1 MGKDKISERGLALS
15 HSERDSNSFS
25 LEKLRKTHLPIV
37 WDMQKSEP
45 LITWSER
52 QFVESYDNVYVL
64 LSGNKEI
71 VGFTVI
77 LENPPDAE
85 IHNLF
90 ICNEL
95 RGRGLGKILFKQAI
109 QMLSA
114 EVENLYLEVSE
125 DNNIA
130 IALYKSLGFE
140 EIGARK
146 NYYRKGSTASNAIIM
161 HLLI

>member
-1 MGKDKISERGLALS
+1 MGKDKISQRGLALS

-37 WDMQKSEP
+37 WDMQKSET
-45 LITWSER
+45 LITWSEK

-77 LENPPDAE
+77 LETPPDAE

>member
-1 MGKDKISERGLALS
+1 MGKDKISQRGLALS

-37 WDMQKSEP
+37 WDMQKSET

-161 HLLI
+161 HLLR

>member
-1 MGKDKISERGLALS
+1 MS
-15 HSERDSNSFS
+15 HPERDSDSFS
-25 LEKLRKTHLPIV
+25 LEKLRKTHLPII

-45 LITWSER
+45 NITWSKR
-52 QFVESYDNVYVL
+52 QFVESYDNVYALV
-64 LSGNKEI
+64 SGNNEI

-77 LENPPDAE
+77 LETPPDAE
-85 IHNLF
+85 IHHLF

-95 RGRGLGKILFKQAI
+95 RGRGLGKFLLKQAI
-109 QMLSA
+109 QMMSA

>member
-1 MGKDKISERGLALS
+1 MS
-15 HSERDSNSFS
+15 HSERDSDSFS
-25 LEKLRKTHLPIV
+25 LEKLRKTHLPII

-45 LITWSER
+45 YISRSER
-52 QFVESYDNVYVL
+52 QFVESYDNGYAL
-64 LSGNKEI
+64 FNGNNEI

-77 LENPPDAE
+77 LETPPDAE

-95 RGRGLGKILFKQAI
+95 RGRGLGKFLLKQAI
-109 QMLSA
+109 QMMSA
-114 EVENLYLEVSE
+114 AVENLYLEVSE
-125 DNNIA
+125 ANNIA

>member
-1 MGKDKISERGLALS
+1 MGKDKISQRGLALS

-64 LSGNKEI
+64 LSGNNEI
-71 VGFTVI
+71 VGFTAI
-77 LENPPDAE
+77 LETPPDAE

-140 EIGARK
+140 EIGVRK

>member
-1 MGKDKISERGLALS
+1 MS

-140 EIGARK
+140 EIGVRK
-146 NYYRKGSTASNAIIM
+146 NYYRKGSIASNAIMM

>member
-1 MGKDKISERGLALS
+1 MS

-37 WDMQKSEP
+37 WDMQKSET

-52 QFVESYDNVYVL
+52 QFVESYDSVYVL

-146 NYYRKGSTASNAIIM
+146 NYYRKGSTANNAIIM

>member
-1 MGKDKISERGLALS
+1 MGKDKISQRGLALS

-64 LSGNKEI
+64 LSENKEI

-85 IHNLF
+85 IHNFF

-95 RGRGLGKILFKQAI
+95 RGRGVGKILFKQAI

-125 DNNIA
+125 DNYIA

>member
-1 MGKDKISERGLALS
+1 MGKDKISQRGLALS

-25 LEKLRKTHLPIV
+25 LEKLRKIHLPII
-37 WDMQKSEP
+37 WDMQKSET

-146 NYYRKGSTASNAIIM
+146 NYYRKGSTANNAIIM

>member
-1 MGKDKISERGLALS
+1 MS

-37 WDMQKSEP
+37 WDMQKSET

-140 EIGARK
+140 EIGVRK

-161 HLLI
+161 HLSI

>member
-1 MGKDKISERGLALS
+1 MS

-37 WDMQKSEP
+37 WDMQKSET

-95 RGRGLGKILFKQAI
+95 RGRGLGKILFKQAM

>member
-1 MGKDKISERGLALS
+1 MS

-25 LEKLRKTHLPIV
+25 LEKLRKIHLPII
-37 WDMQKSEP
+37 WEMQKSEP
-45 LITWSER
+45 YITWSKR
-52 QFVESYDNVYVL
+52 QFVESYDNIYVL
-64 LSGNKEI
+64 LKGNNEI
-71 VGFTVI
+71 VGFTAI
-77 LENPPDAE
+77 LETPPDAE

-95 RGRGLGKILFKQAI
+95 RGRGVGKILLKQAI
-109 QMLSA
+109 QMMSA

-140 EIGARK
+140 EIGVRK

>member
-1 MGKDKISERGLALS
+1 MN
-15 HSERDSNSFS
+15 HSESDIDSFS
-25 LEKLRKTHLPIV
+25 LEQSRETHLPII
-37 WDMQKSEP
+37 WDMQKSDP
-45 LITWSER
+45 YITWSKR

-64 LSGNKEI
+64 LRRNNEI
-71 VGFTVI
+71 VGFTAI
-77 LENPPDAE
+77 LETPPDAE

-95 RGRGLGKILFKQAI
+95 RGRGVGKILLKQAI
-109 QMLSA
+109 QIMSA

-125 DNNIA
+125 ENNIA

-140 EIGARK
+140 EIGVRK
-146 NYYRKGSTASNAIIM
+146 NYYRKGSIASNAIMM

>member
-1 MGKDKISERGLALS
+1 MS
-15 HSERDSNSFS
+15 HSKIDSNSFS
-25 LEKLRKTHLPIV
+25 LEKLRKKHLPIV

-45 LITWSER
+45 LTTWSER

-64 LSGNKEI
+64 LSGNNEI
-71 VGFTVI
+71 VGFTAI
-77 LENPPDAE
+77 LETPPDAE

-95 RGRGLGKILFKQAI
+95 RGRGVGKILLKQAI
-109 QMLSA
+109 QMMSA

-125 DNNIA
+125 DNYIA

-146 NYYRKGSTASNAIIM
+146 NYYRKGSIASNAIMM

>member
-1 MGKDKISERGLALS
+1 MGKDKISQRGLALS

-37 WDMQKSEP
+37 WDMQKSET

-140 EIGARK
+140 EIGERK
-146 NYYRKGSTASNAIIM
+146 NYYRKGSTSSNAIIM

>member
-1 MGKDKISERGLALS
+1 MS
-15 HSERDSNSFS
+15 HCERDSNSFS

-45 LITWSER
+45 YITWSER

-77 LENPPDAE
+77 FETPPDVE

-90 ICNEL
+90 ICNEF

-140 EIGARK
+140 EIGERK
-146 NYYRKGSTASNAIIM
+146 NYYRKGSTSSNAIIM

>member
-1 MGKDKISERGLALS
+1 MN
-15 HSERDSNSFS
+15 HSERDSDSFS
-25 LEKLRKTHLPIV
+25 LEKLRKTHLPSI
-37 WDMQKSEP
+37 WDMQKSDP
-45 LITWSER
+45 YITWSKR
-52 QFVESYDNVYVL
+52 QFVESYDNIYALV
-64 LSGNKEI
+64 SGNNKI
-71 VGFTVI
+71 VGFTEI
-77 LENPPDAE
+77 LETPPDAE

-95 RGRGLGKILFKQAI
+95 RGRGLGKILLKEAI
-109 QMLSA
+109 QMMSA
-114 EVENLYLEVSE
+114 AVENLYLEVSE

>member
-1 MGKDKISERGLALS
+1 MS

-37 WDMQKSEP
+37 WDMQKSET

-146 NYYRKGSTASNAIIM
+146 NYYRKGSTANNAIIM

>member
-1 MGKDKISERGLALS
+1 MS

-45 LITWSER
+45 LITWSKR

-77 LENPPDAE
+77 LVNPPDAE

-95 RGRGLGKILFKQAI
+95 RGRGLGKILFQQAI

>member
-1 MGKDKISERGLALS
+1 MS

-37 WDMQKSEP
+37 WDMQKSET

>member
-1 MGKDKISERGLALS
+1 MGKDKISQRGLALS
-15 HSERDSNSFS
+15 HPERDSNSFS

-37 WDMQKSEP
+37 WDMQKSET

>member
-1 MGKDKISERGLALS
+1 MS

-37 WDMQKSEP
+37 WDMQKSET

-95 RGRGLGKILFKQAI
+95 RGRGLGKILLKQAI
-109 QMLSA
+109 QMMSA
-114 EVENLYLEVSE
+114 EVKKLYLEVSE

>member
-1 MGKDKISERGLALS
+1 MS
-15 HSERDSNSFS
+15 HSERDSSSFS
-25 LEKLRKTHLPIV
+25 LEKLRKTHLPII
-37 WDMQKSEP
+37 WNMQKSEHY
-45 LITWSER
+45 ITWSEK

-77 LENPPDAE
+77 LETPPDAE

-95 RGRGLGKILFKQAI
+95 RGRGLGKMLFKKAI

-146 NYYRKGSTASNAIIM
+146 NYYRKGSTATNAIIM

>member
-1 MGKDKISERGLALS
+1 MS
-15 HSERDSNSFS
+15 HSERDSDSFS
-25 LEKLRKTHLPIV
+25 LEKLRKIHLPIV
-37 WDMQKSEP
+37 WDMQKNEP
-45 LITWSER
+45 YISWSKR
-52 QFVESYDNVYVL
+52 QFVESYDNVYAL
-64 LSGNKEI
+64 FSGNNEI

-77 LENPPDAE
+77 LETLPDAE

-95 RGRGLGKILFKQAI
+95 RGRGLGKILLKQAI
-109 QMLSA
+109 QIMSA

-130 IALYKSLGFE
+130 ITLYKSLGFE

-146 NYYRKGSTASNAIIM
+146 NYYRKGSTARNAIIM

>member
-1 MGKDKISERGLALS
+1 MS
-15 HSERDSNSFS
+15 HSDRDSNSFS
-25 LEKLRKTHLPIV
+25 LEKLRKTHLHII
-37 WDMQKSEP
+37 WEMQKSEP

-77 LENPPDAE
+77 LETPPDAE

-95 RGRGLGKILFKQAI
+95 RGRGVGKILLKQAI

-146 NYYRKGSTASNAIIM
+146 NYYRKGSTASDAIIM

>member
-1 MGKDKISERGLALS
+1 MS

-37 WDMQKSEP
+37 WDMQKSET

-52 QFVESYDNVYVL
+52 QFFESYDNVYVL

-130 IALYKSLGFE
+130 IALYKRLGFE
-140 EIGARK
+140 EIGVRK

>member
-1 MGKDKISERGLALS
+1 MS
-15 HSERDSNSFS
+15 HSERGSNSFS
-25 LEKLRKTHLPIV
+25 LEKLTKTQLPII
-37 WDMQKSEP
+37 WHKQKSEP
-45 LITWSER
+45 YITWSER
-52 QFVESYDNVYVL
+52 QFVESYDNVYLL
-64 LSGNKEI
+64 LSGNNEV

-77 LENPPDAE
+77 LETPPDAE

-95 RGRGLGKILFKQAI
+95 RGRGVGKILLKQAI
-109 QMLSA
+109 QMISA

-125 DNNIA
+125 DINIA
-130 IALYKSLGFE
+130 IALYESLGFE

>member
-1 MGKDKISERGLALS
+1 MS
-15 HSERDSNSFS
+15 HPERDSDSFS
-25 LEKLRKTHLPIV
+25 LEKLRKTHLPII

-45 LITWSER
+45 NITWSKR
-52 QFVESYDNVYVL
+52 QFVESYDNVYALV
-64 LSGNKEI
+64 SGNNEI

-77 LENPPDAE
+77 LETPPDAE

-95 RGRGLGKILFKQAI
+95 RGRGLGKFLLKQAI
-109 QMLSA
+109 QMMSA
-114 EVENLYLEVSE
+114 AVENLYLEVSE
-125 DNNIA
+125 ANNIA

-146 NYYRKGSTASNAIIM
+146 NYYRKGSTASNAIMM

>member
-1 MGKDKISERGLALS
+1 M
-15 HSERDSNSFS
+15 
-25 LEKLRKTHLPIV
+25 
-37 WDMQKSEP
+37 
-45 LITWSER
+45 
-52 QFVESYDNVYVL
+52 L
-64 LSGNKEI
+64 LSGNNEI

-77 LENPPDAE
+77 LETPPDAE

-109 QMLSA
+109 QMMSA

>member
-1 MGKDKISERGLALS
+1 M
-15 HSERDSNSFS
+15 
-25 LEKLRKTHLPIV
+25 
-37 WDMQKSEP
+37 
-45 LITWSER
+45 
-52 QFVESYDNVYVL
+52 L
-64 LSGNKEI
+64 LSGNKEV

-77 LENPPDAE
+77 LQTPPDAE

-95 RGRGLGKILFKQAI
+95 RGRGVGKILLKQAI
-109 QMLSA
+109 QMMSA

-140 EIGARK
+140 EIGERK
-146 NYYRKGSTASNAIIM
+146 NYYRKASTSSNAIIM

>member
-1 MGKDKISERGLALS
+1 MS

-140 EIGARK
+140 EIGERK
-146 NYYRKGSTASNAIIM
+146 NYYRKGSTSSNAIIM

>member
-1 MGKDKISERGLALS
+1 MS

-109 QMLSA
+109 QVLSA

-146 NYYRKGSTASNAIIM
+146 NYYRKGSTASSAIIM

>member
-1 MGKDKISERGLALS
+1 MGKDKISQRGLALS

-37 WDMQKSEP
+37 WDMQKSET

-90 ICNEL
+90 ICDEL

>member
-1 MGKDKISERGLALS
+1 MS

-45 LITWSER
+45 YITWSER

-77 LENPPDAE
+77 FETPPDVE

-90 ICNEL
+90 ICNEF

-140 EIGARK
+140 EIGERK
-146 NYYRKGSTASNAIIM
+146 NYYRKGSTSSNAIIM

>member
-1 MGKDKISERGLALS
+1 MGKDKISKRGLALS
-15 HSERDSNSFS
+15 HFERDNDSFL
-25 LEKLRKTHLPIV
+25 LEKLRNTHLPFI
-37 WDMQKSEP
+37 WDIQKSEP
-45 LITWSER
+45 YITWSKR
-52 QFVESYDNVYVL
+52 QFIESYDNFYALV
-64 LSGNKEI
+64 SGNNEI
-71 VGFTVI
+71 VGFTAI
-77 LENPPDAE
+77 LETPPNAE

-95 RGRGLGKILFKQAI
+95 RGRGVGKILLKQAI
-109 QMLSA
+109 QMMSA

>member
-1 MGKDKISERGLALS
+1 MS

-37 WDMQKSEP
+37 WDMQKSET

-77 LENPPDAE
+77 LETPPDAE

-146 NYYRKGSTASNAIIM
+146 NYYRKGSTANNAIIM

>member
-1 MGKDKISERGLALS
+1 MS
-15 HSERDSNSFS
+15 HSERNSNSFS

-37 WDMQKSEP
+37 WDMQKSET

-95 RGRGLGKILFKQAI
+95 RGRGVGKILLKQAI
-109 QMLSA
+109 QMMSA

-125 DNNIA
+125 DNYIA

-146 NYYRKGSTASNAIIM
+146 NYYRKGSKANNAIIM

>member
-1 MGKDKISERGLALS
+1 MGKDKIYQRGLALS
-15 HSERDSNSFS
+15 QSERDSNSFS
-25 LEKLRKTHLPIV
+25 LEKLRKTHLPII
-37 WDMQKSEP
+37 WDMQKSEHY
-45 LITWSER
+45 ITWSEK

-64 LSGNKEI
+64 LSGNNEI
-71 VGFTVI
+71 VGFTAI
-77 LENPPDAE
+77 LETPPDAE

-114 EVENLYLEVSE
+114 EGEDLYLEVSE

-146 NYYRKGSTASNAIIM
+146 NYYRKGSIASNAIMM

>member
-1 MGKDKISERGLALS
+1 LS

-37 WDMQKSEP
+37 WDMQKSET